1 MIGCLDLVDLW
12 VIKILEKANDPL
24 RAWYVEIKWTEHADH
39 AARTGLFL
47 DCAFGCWLAQQANS
61 DHMERDEK
69 QCNIRAYNLGC
80 RPSYLSPFS
89 RKKAKSKII
98 FSWSSRRNVVPA
110 LTDKSP
116 NYGKFAHKRRRTEVA
131 PLRARYHFPRT
142 SLKRVPRIQNLL
154 IARSTFMSSV
164 HQLSAE

>member
-1 MIGCLDLVDLW
+1 MILCVRGTSRSSEQSTQITQRHEMRKGLW
-12 VIKILEKANDPL
+12 SFSWLLLN
-24 RAWYVEIKWTEHADH
+24 AD
-39 AARTGLFL
+39 
-47 DCAFGCWLAQQANS
+47 WLSRQTPITWKG
-61 DHMERDEK
+61 MK
-69 QCNIRAYNLGC
+69 TQCNIRAYNLDC

-89 RKKAKSKII
+89 RKIAKSKII

>member
-1 MIGCLDLVDLW
+1 MILCVRGTSRSSEQSTQITQREQVFFLTVLLNADWLSRQTPITW
-12 VIKILEKANDPL
+12 KGMKI
-24 RAWYVEIKWTEHADH
+24 
-39 AARTGLFL
+39 
-47 DCAFGCWLAQQANS
+47 
-61 DHMERDEK
+61 

-80 RPSYLSPFS
+80 KPSYLSPFS
-89 RKKAKSKII
+89 RKIAKSKII

-116 NYGKFAHKRRRTEVA
+116 NYEKFAHKRRRIEVA

-154 IARSTFMSSV
+154 IARSTFYVLST
-164 HQLSAE
+164 SAECRITSRVRGRLTPSCV